1 MGCPGICVKT
11 EDSIHGIYSAFIDTG
26 REESEDSRGSAVK
39 HWRQKVYV
47 IHGKSNGNWFDL
59 SLCT

>member
-1 MGCPGICVKT
+1 MKT
-11 EDSIHGIYSAFIDTG
+11 EDSIHEIYSAFIDTG
-26 REESEDSRGSAVK
+26 REQSEDSRGSAVK

-47 IHGKSNGNWFDL
+47 IYGKSNGNWFDL